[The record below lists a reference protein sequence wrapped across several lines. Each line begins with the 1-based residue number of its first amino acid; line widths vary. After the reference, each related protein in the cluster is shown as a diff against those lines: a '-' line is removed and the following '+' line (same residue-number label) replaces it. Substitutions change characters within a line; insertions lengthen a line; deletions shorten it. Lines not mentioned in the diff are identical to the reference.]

1 MTPEVARRMN
11 RLNESFYRDN
21 ARSFDQTRQTAWPGW
36 ERCLCIGHTTGAL
49 PRYGGARVLD
59 VASGNLRLARYLA
72 KRLPSVR
79 VSYHGID
86 SCPALARGVR
96 LPEGWDVTLQNLDVV
111 GTLLDKKLEE
121 DLGAPG
127 KDLGVRLE
135 GGAADLGVRLEGGAA
150 DLGVRIEGGAADL
163 VACFGFFHH
172 VPTIEARRRLLQE
185 LLSYTRTGG
194 LCCVSLWRPMSDRRI
209 AKRARESTR
218 AGLRS
223 LSLSE
228 KELDKGDYLLGW
240 QGRPDTWRYCHH
252 FDEGEI
258 DGLVRAVQGTAELT
272 ARFCADGKAGDLN
285 SYLVLTRS

>member
-21 ARSFDQTRQTAWPGW
+21 ACSFDQTRQTAWPGW

-49 PRYGGARVLD
+49 PRYGGVRVLD

-72 KRLPSVR
+72 ERLPGVR

-86 SCPALARGVR
+86 SCPMLARGVR
-96 LPEGWDVTLQNLDVV
+96 LPEGWDVTLQELDVV
-111 GTLLDKKLEE
+111 GTLLDKKLEG

-127 KDLGVRLE
+127 EDLGVRL
-135 GGAADLGVRLEGGAA
+135 
-150 DLGVRIEGGAADL
+150 EGGAADL

-172 VPTIEARRRLLQE
+172 VPTTEARRRLLQE

-209 AKRARESTR
+209 ARHARESTR

-223 LSLSE
+223 LGLSE

-252 FDEGEI
+252 FDEEEI
-258 DGLVRAVQGTAELT
+258 DGLVRAAQGTAELT

>member
-11 RLNESFYRDN
+11 RLNENFYRDN

-36 ERCLCIGHTTGAL
+36 EHCLCIGRATGAL
-49 PRYGGARVLD
+49 PRYGGVRVLD
-59 VASGNLRLARYLA
+59 VASGNLRLVRYLA
-72 KRLPSVR
+72 KRLPGVR
-79 VSYHGID
+79 VSYHSID
-86 SCPALARGVR
+86 SCPMLARGVR
-96 LPEGWDVTLQNLDVV
+96 LPEGWDVTLQDLDVV
-111 GTLLDKKLEE
+111 GTLLDKKPEEDLGVPGE

-127 KDLGVRLE
+127 GDLGVQL
-135 GGAADLGVRLEGGAA
+135 
-150 DLGVRIEGGAADL
+150 EGGAADL

-172 VPTIEARRRLLQE
+172 VPTTEARRRLLQE

-209 AKRARESTR
+209 ARRARESTR

-223 LSLSE
+223 LGLSE

>member
-72 KRLPSVR
+72 ERLPGVR

-86 SCPALARGVR
+86 SCPMLARDVR
-96 LPEGWDVTLQNLDVV
+96 LPEGWEVTLQELDVV
-111 GTLLDKKLEE
+111 DALLGEGPDEG
-121 DLGAPG
+121 LGA
-127 KDLGVRLE
+127 RLK
-135 GGAADLGVRLEGGAA
+135 
-150 DLGVRIEGGAADL
+150 GGAADL

-209 AKRARESTR
+209 ARRARESTR

-252 FDEGEI
+252 FDEEEI
-258 DGLVRAVQGTAELT
+258 DRLVRAAQGTAKLT

>member
-11 RLNESFYRDN
+11 CLNESFYRDN

-36 ERCLCIGHTTGAL
+36 ERCLCIGRATGAL
-49 PRYGGARVLD
+49 PRYGGARILD

-86 SCPALARGVR
+86 SCPMLARGVR
-96 LPEGWDVTLQNLDVV
+96 LPEGWDVTLQDLDVV
-111 GTLLDKKLEE
+111 GTLLDKKLEG
-121 DLGAPG
+121 DLGA
-127 KDLGVRLE
+127 RLE

-150 DLGVRIEGGAADL
+150 DL

-172 VPTIEARRRLLQE
+172 VPTTEARRRLLQE

-209 AKRARESTR
+209 ARRAHESTR

-223 LSLSE
+223 LGLSE

-258 DGLVRAVQGTAELT
+258 DWLVRAAQGTAELT

>member
-1 MTPEVARRMN
+1 M
-11 RLNESFYRDN
+11 
-21 ARSFDQTRQTAWPGW
+21 
-36 ERCLCIGHTTGAL
+36 
-49 PRYGGARVLD
+49 
-59 VASGNLRLARYLA
+59 
-72 KRLPSVR
+72 
-79 VSYHGID
+79 
-86 SCPALARGVR
+86 LARGVR
-96 LPEGWDVTLQNLDVV
+96 LPEGWDVTLQDLDVV

-127 KDLGVRLE
+127 GDLGVRL
-135 GGAADLGVRLEGGAA
+135 
-150 DLGVRIEGGAADL
+150 EGGAADL

-172 VPTIEARRRLLQE
+172 VPTTEARRRLLQE

-209 AKRARESTR
+209 ARRARKSTR

-223 LSLSE
+223 LGLSE

-258 DGLVRAVQGTAELT
+258 DGLVRAAQGTAELT
-272 ARFCADGKAGDLN
+272 ARFYADGKAGDLN

>member
-11 RLNESFYRDN
+11 RLNEDFYRDN
-21 ARSFDQTRQTAWPGW
+21 ARSFDQTRQGAWPGW
-36 ERCLCIGHTTGAL
+36 EHCLGPAMNVL
-49 PRYGGARVLD
+49 SQDGGARILD
-59 VASGNLRLARYLA
+59 VASGNLRFARYLA
-72 KRLPSVR
+72 ERLPGAR

-86 SCPALARGVR
+86 SCPELARDVR
-96 LPEGWDVTLQNLDVV
+96 LPEGWDVTLQDLDVV
-111 GTLLDKKLEE
+111 GTLLDKKLEG
-121 DLGAPG
+121 DLGVLDG
-127 KDLGVRLE
+127 DLGVRL
-135 GGAADLGVRLEGGAA
+135 
-150 DLGVRIEGGAADL
+150 EGGAADL

-172 VPTIEARRRLLQE
+172 VPTTEARRRLLQE

-209 AKRARESTR
+209 ARRARESTR

-223 LSLSE
+223 LGLSE

-258 DGLVRAVQGTAELT
+258 DWLVRAAQGTAELT

>member
-1 MTPEVARRMN
+1 MN

-72 KRLPSVR
+72 ERLPGVR

-86 SCPALARGVR
+86 SCPMLARGVR
-96 LPEGWDVTLQNLDVV
+96 LPEGWDVTLQDLDVV
-111 GTLLDKKLEE
+111 GALLDKKLEGDLGVPEEDLGVPEE
-121 DLGAPG
+121 DLGAPEE
-127 KDLGVRLE
+127 DLGVRLE

-150 DLGVRIEGGAADL
+150 DL

-172 VPTIEARRRLLQE
+172 VPTTEARRRLLQE
-185 LLSYTRTGG
+185 LLSYTRAGG

-209 AKRARESTR
+209 ARRARESTR

-223 LSLSE
+223 LGLSE

-240 QGRPDTWRYCHH
+240 QGKPDTWRYCHH
-252 FDEGEI
+252 FDEEEI
-258 DGLVRAVQGTAELT
+258 DRLVRAAQGTAELT

>member
-1 MTPEVARRMN
+1 MN

-21 ARSFDQTRQTAWPGW
+21 ACSFDQTRQTAWPGW

-49 PRYGGARVLD
+49 PRYGGVRVLD
-59 VASGNLRLARYLA
+59 VASGNLRFARYLA
-72 KRLPSVR
+72 ERLPGAR

-86 SCPALARGVR
+86 SCPELARDVR
-96 LPEGWDVTLQNLDVV
+96 LPEGWEVTLQELDVV
-111 GTLLDKKLEE
+111 DALLGEGPDEG
-121 DLGAPG
+121 LGA
-127 KDLGVRLE
+127 RLK
-135 GGAADLGVRLEGGAA
+135 
-150 DLGVRIEGGAADL
+150 GGAADL

-172 VPTIEARRRLLQE
+172 VPTTEARRRLLQE

-209 AKRARESTR
+209 ARRARESTR

-223 LSLSE
+223 LGLSE

-240 QGRPDTWRYCHH
+240 QGKPDTWRYCHH
-252 FDEGEI
+252 FDEEEI
-258 DGLVRAVQGTAELT
+258 DRLVRAAQGTAGLI

>member
-11 RLNESFYRDN
+11 RLNEDFYRDN

-36 ERCLCIGHTTGAL
+36 ERCLCIGHTTGAP

-72 KRLPSVR
+72 ERLPGVR

-86 SCPALARGVR
+86 SCPELARDVR
-96 LPEGWDVTLQNLDVV
+96 LLEGWEVTLQELDVV
-111 GTLLDKKLEE
+111 DALLGEGPDEG
-121 DLGAPG
+121 LGA
-127 KDLGVRLE
+127 RLK
-135 GGAADLGVRLEGGAA
+135 
-150 DLGVRIEGGAADL
+150 GGAADL

-172 VPTIEARRRLLQE
+172 VPTTEARRRLLQE

-209 AKRARESTR
+209 ARRDRESTR

-223 LSLSE
+223 LGLSE

-240 QGRPDTWRYCHH
+240 QGKPDTWRYCHH
-252 FDEGEI
+252 FDEEEI
-258 DGLVRAVQGTAELT
+258 DRLVRAAQGTAGLI

>member
-11 RLNESFYRDN
+11 RLNEDFYRDN
-21 ARSFDQTRQTAWPGW
+21 ARSFDQTRQGAWPGW
-36 ERCLCIGHTTGAL
+36 EHCLGPAMNVL
-49 PRYGGARVLD
+49 SQDGGARILD

-72 KRLPSVR
+72 ERLPGTK

-86 SCPALARGVR
+86 SCPMLARGVR
-96 LPEGWDVTLQNLDVV
+96 LPEGWDVTLQDLDVV

-127 KDLGVRLE
+127 GDLRVRL
-135 GGAADLGVRLEGGAA
+135 
-150 DLGVRIEGGAADL
+150 EGGAADL

-172 VPTIEARRRLLQE
+172 VPTTEARRRLLQE

-209 AKRARESTR
+209 ARRARESTR

-223 LSLSE
+223 LGLSE

-258 DGLVRAVQGTAELT
+258 DGLVRAAQGTAELT

>member
-1 MTPEVARRMN
+1 MMPEVARRMN
-11 RLNESFYRDN
+11 RLNERFYRDN
-21 ARSFDQTRQTAWPGW
+21 ARSFDQTRQTAWSGW
-36 ERCLCIGHTTGAL
+36 ERCLCIGHATGAL
-49 PRYGGARVLD
+49 PRYGGVRVLD

-96 LPEGWDVTLQNLDVV
+96 LPESWDMTLQDLDVV
-111 GTLLDKKLEE
+111 GALLDKR
-121 DLGAPG
+121 LGEG
-127 KDLGVRLE
+127 LGTLGGGLGVQLE
-135 GGAADLGVRLEGGAA
+135 GGAADLGVQL
-150 DLGVRIEGGAADL
+150 EGGAADL

-185 LLSYTRTGG
+185 LLSSTRTGG

-209 AKRARESTR
+209 ARRARESTHT
-218 AGLRS
+218 GLRS
-223 LSLSE
+223 LGLSE

-252 FDEGEI
+252 FDEGEV
-258 DGLVRAVQGTAELT
+258 DELVRAAQGTAELT

>member
-1 MTPEVARRMN
+1 MCSSD
-11 RLNESFYRDN
+11 L
-21 ARSFDQTRQTAWPGW
+21 
-36 ERCLCIGHTTGAL
+36 
-49 PRYGGARVLD
+49 
-59 VASGNLRLARYLA
+59 

-86 SCPALARGVR
+86 SCPMLARGVR
-96 LPEGWDVTLQNLDVV
+96 LPEGWDVTLQDLDVV

-127 KDLGVRLE
+127 GDLRVRL
-135 GGAADLGVRLEGGAA
+135 
-150 DLGVRIEGGAADL
+150 EGGAADL

-172 VPTIEARRRLLQE
+172 VPTTEARRRLLQE

-223 LSLSE
+223 LGLSE

-252 FDEGEI
+252 FDSRC
-258 DGLVRAVQGTAELT
+258 DGILKPNRL
-272 ARFCADGKAGDLN
+272 
-285 SYLVLTRS
+285 

>member
-11 RLNESFYRDN
+11 RLNEDFYRDN

-72 KRLPSVR
+72 ERLPGVR

-86 SCPALARGVR
+86 SCPELARDVR
-96 LPEGWDVTLQNLDVV
+96 LLEGWEVTLQELDVV
-111 GTLLDKKLEE
+111 DALLGEGPDEG
-121 DLGAPG
+121 LGA
-127 KDLGVRLE
+127 RLK
-135 GGAADLGVRLEGGAA
+135 
-150 DLGVRIEGGAADL
+150 GGAADL

-172 VPTIEARRRLLQE
+172 VPTTEARRRLLQE
-185 LLSYTRTGG
+185 LLSYTRAGG

-209 AKRARESTR
+209 ARRARESTR

-223 LSLSE
+223 LGLSE

-240 QGRPDTWRYCHH
+240 QGKPDTWRYCHH
-252 FDEGEI
+252 FDEEEI
-258 DGLVRAVQGTAELT
+258 DRLVRAAQGTAGLI

>member
-11 RLNESFYRDN
+11 RLNENFYRDN

-36 ERCLCIGHTTGAL
+36 EHCLCIGRATGAL
-49 PRYGGARVLD
+49 PRYGGVRVLD

-72 KRLPSVR
+72 ERLPGTK

-86 SCPALARGVR
+86 SCPMLARGVR
-96 LPEGWDVTLQNLDVV
+96 LPESWDMTLQDLDVV
-111 GTLLDKKLEE
+111 GALLDKKLEG

-127 KDLGVRLE
+127 KDLGARL
-135 GGAADLGVRLEGGAA
+135 D
-150 DLGVRIEGGAADL
+150 GGAADL

-172 VPTIEARRRLLQE
+172 VPTTEARRRLLQE

-209 AKRARESTR
+209 ARHARESTR

-223 LSLSE
+223 LGLSE

-240 QGRPDTWRYCHH
+240 QGRLDTWRYCHH
-252 FDEGEI
+252 FDEEEI
-258 DGLVRAVQGTAELT
+258 DWLVRAAQGTAELT
-272 ARFCADGKAGDLN
+272 TRFCADGKAGDLN